1 LPLKYP
7 RSYNI
12 YSCFSAASNLQLTFI
27 AAMTQKRATIIYN
40 PMSGR
45 PARRAENAREM
56 ARVLSERGIQTEA
69 RATAGPNDATRLARE
84 SVDSGSDTIISY
96 GGDGTLNEV
105 LQGIVGSS
113 ASLAVWAG
121 GTANVVARDLCL
133 PTDVAALANIIA
145 AGKTTRITLGLARS
159 NEGTQSRYFFM
170 FAGIG
175 LDASIARKVNPK
187 LKRRTGE
194 FAFWIEGIRHILTW
208 RAEPFIIDIDGKKFE
223 SVFALIGNGKGYGGG
238 FCMAPNAK
246 LEEPMFE
253 IYIVPKRATNL
264 AYLRDLAAVARG
276 NPAIKGINIIKG
288 RHVKANSSDEPWVEV
303 DGELI
308 GPLPMTFDVVPD
320 ALSVIVP

>member
-1 LPLKYP
+1 M
-7 RSYNI
+7 SE
-12 YSCFSAASNLQLTFI
+12 
-27 AAMTQKRATIIYN
+27 KRATIIYN

-45 PARRAENAREM
+45 PARRADNARRMVELL
-56 ARVLSERGIQTEA
+56 AERGIQAEA
-69 RATAGPNDATRLARE
+69 RATAGPDDATRLARE
-84 SVDSGSDTIISY
+84 AVNNGSDIIISY

-105 LQGIVGSS
+105 LQGIVGTR
-113 ASLAVWAG
+113 AALAVWAG

-133 PTDVAALANIIA
+133 PTDVEQLAEVIA
-145 AGKTTRITLGLARS
+145 AGKTSRITLGLASGVGESEISTPRPM
-159 NEGTQSRYFFM
+159 QRYFFM

-194 FAFWIEGIRHILTW
+194 FAFWLEGIKHILTW
-208 RAEPFIIDIDGKKFE
+208 RAEKFVIEIDGKKFE

-238 FCMAPNAK
+238 FCLAPNAR

-253 IYIVPKRATNL
+253 VYIVPKRSTNF

-276 NPAIKGINIIKG
+276 NPAIKGVNIVKG
-288 RHVKANSSDEPWVEV
+288 RHVKANSSHEPWVEV

>member
-1 LPLKYP
+1 
-7 RSYNI
+7 
-12 YSCFSAASNLQLTFI
+12 
-27 AAMTQKRATIIYN
+27 
-40 PMSGR
+40 MSGR
-45 PARRAENAREM
+45 RARRADLARQM
-56 ARVLSERGIQTEA
+56 AQLLAERGIQTEA

-84 SVDSGSDTIISY
+84 AVADGSEIVISY

-105 LQGIVGSS
+105 LQGIVGSP
-113 ASLAVWAG
+113 ATLAVWAG

-133 PTDVAALANIIA
+133 PTGVERLADVIA
-145 AGKTTRITLGLARS
+145 AGKTRRITLGLAKSRRAS
-159 NEGTQSRYFFM
+159 ERYFFM

-194 FAFWIEGIRHILTW
+194 FAFWVEGIKHILTW
-208 RAEPFIIDIDGKKFE
+208 RAEPFTIEIDGKKFE

-238 FCMAPNAK
+238 LCMAPNAD

-253 IYIVPKRATNL
+253 IYMVPKRATNF

-276 NPAIKGINIIKG
+276 NPAIKGVNIVKG

>member
-1 LPLKYP
+1 
-7 RSYNI
+7 
-12 YSCFSAASNLQLTFI
+12 
-27 AAMTQKRATIIYN
+27 MDQKRATIIYN

-45 PARRAENAREM
+45 PARRADNARLM
-56 ARVLSERGIQTEA
+56 AELLARSGISAEA
-69 RATAGPNDATRLARE
+69 RATAGPDDATRLARE
-84 SVDSGSDTIISY
+84 AVNAGSDIIISY

-133 PTDVAALANIIA
+133 PADIEQLADIIA
-145 AGKTTRITLGLARS
+145 AGKTSRITLGLARS
-159 NEGTQSRYFFM
+159 DQDEAKQRYFFM

-175 LDASIARKVNPK
+175 LDASIARKVNRK

-194 FAFWIEGIRHILTW
+194 FAFWVEGLKHILTW
-208 RAEPFIIDIDGKKFE
+208 RAETFVIDIDGKKFE

-238 FCMAPNAK
+238 FCLAPNAR

-253 IYIVPKRATNL
+253 VYIVPKRATNF

-276 NPAIKGINIIKG
+276 NPAIKGVNIVKG
-288 RHVKANSSDEPWVEV
+288 RHVKANSSHEPWVEV

>member
-1 LPLKYP
+1 
-7 RSYNI
+7 
-12 YSCFSAASNLQLTFI
+12 
-27 AAMTQKRATIIYN
+27 
-40 PMSGR
+40 
-45 PARRAENAREM
+45 M
-56 ARVLSERGIQTEA
+56 ARLLSARGIPTEA
-69 RATAGPNDATRLARE
+69 RSTAGPNDATRLARE
-84 SVDSGSDTIISY
+84 SIESGSDIIISY

-105 LQGIVGSS
+105 LQGMIGSS

-133 PTDVAALANIIA
+133 PTDVAGLADIIA
-145 AGKTTRITLGLARS
+145 AGKTRRITLGVARGGA
-159 NEGTQSRYFFM
+159 GTEQRYFFM

-194 FAFWIEGIRHILTW
+194 FAFWVEGIKHILTW
-208 RAEPFIIDIDGKKFE
+208 RADTFTIEVDGKKYE

-238 FCMAPNAK
+238 FCMAPNAR
-246 LEEPMFE
+246 LEEPLFE
-253 IYIVPKRATNL
+253 VYIVPKRATNL

-276 NPAIKGINIIKG
+276 NPVVKGVNIVKG
-288 RHVKANSSDEPWVEV
+288 RHVKANSSNEPWVEV

>member
-1 LPLKYP
+1 MA
-7 RSYNI
+7 RR
-12 YSCFSAASNLQLTFI
+12 Q
-27 AAMTQKRATIIYN
+27 ATIIYN

-45 PARRAENAREM
+45 PARRADNARRM
-56 ARVLSERGIQTEA
+56 AELLAARGIQSEA
-69 RATAGPNDATRLARE
+69 RATAGPDDATRLARE
-84 SVDSGSDTIISY
+84 AVNNGSDIIISY

-105 LQGIVGSS
+105 LQGIVGTR
-113 ASLAVWAG
+113 AALAVWAG

-133 PTDVAALANIIA
+133 PTDVDRLAEVIA
-145 AGKTTRITLGLARS
+145 AGKTSRITLGLARS
-159 NEGTQSRYFFM
+159 DAEAQGRYFFM

-194 FAFWIEGIRHILTW
+194 FAFWVEGIKHILTW
-208 RAEPFIIDIDGKKFE
+208 RAETFVIEIDGKKFE

-238 FCMAPNAK
+238 FCLAPNAR

-253 IYIVPKRATNL
+253 VYIVPKRSTNL

-276 NPAIKGINIIKG
+276 NPAIKGVNIVKG
-288 RHVKANSSDEPWVEV
+288 RHVKANSSHEPWVEV

>member
-1 LPLKYP
+1 
-7 RSYNI
+7 
-12 YSCFSAASNLQLTFI
+12 
-27 AAMTQKRATIIYN
+27 
-40 PMSGR
+40 MSGR
-45 PARRAENAREM
+45 RARRADNAREM
-56 ARVLSERGIQTEA
+56 ARLLAERGIQTEV
-69 RATAGPNDATRLARE
+69 RATAKPNDATRLARE
-84 SVDSGSDTIISY
+84 AVDNGADIVISY

-105 LQGIVGSS
+105 LQGIVGSP

-133 PTDVAALANIIA
+133 PTDVGPLAEVIA
-145 AGKTTRITLGLARS
+145 AGKTRRITLGLAKTGVRGQGLGDR
-159 NEGTQSRYFFM
+159 EKTEEPQPFERYFFM

-175 LDASIARKVNPK
+175 LDASIARKVNSK

-194 FAFWIEGIRHILTW
+194 FAFWFEGIKHILTW
-208 RAEPFIIDIDGKKFE
+208 RAEPFTIEIDGKKFE

-238 FCMAPNAK
+238 FCLAPNAN
-246 LEEPMFE
+246 LEEPLFE
-253 IYIVPKRATNL
+253 VYIVPKRATNF

-276 NPAIKGINIIKG
+276 NPAIKGVNIVKG

>member
-1 LPLKYP
+1 
-7 RSYNI
+7 
-12 YSCFSAASNLQLTFI
+12 
-27 AAMTQKRATIIYN
+27 
-40 PMSGR
+40 MSGR
-45 PARRAENAREM
+45 RARRADNARQM
-56 ARVLSERGIQTEA
+56 ARLLDERGIQTEA
-69 RATAGPNDATRLARE
+69 RATAGPNHATRLARE
-84 SVDSGSDTIISY
+84 AVADGSEIVISY

-105 LQGIVGSS
+105 LQGMVGSP

-133 PTDVAALANIIA
+133 PADVERLADVIA
-145 AGKTTRITLGLARS
+145 AGKTRRITLGLARS
-159 NEGTQSRYFFM
+159 EAAKERYFFM

-194 FAFWIEGIRHILTW
+194 FAFWVEGIKHILTW
-208 RAEPFIIDIDGKKFE
+208 RAEPFTLEIDGKKFE

-238 FCMAPNAK
+238 FCMAPNAD
-246 LEEPMFE
+246 LEEPLFE
-253 IYIVPKRATNL
+253 VYMVPKRATNL

-276 NPAIKGINIIKG
+276 NPGIKGVNIVKG